1 MVSLLVWPFIEP
13 IVEMEAVQRSDINV
27 TDAPTQLSAINALST
42 EELQSLIIALD
53 HHEPELAIEGTG
65 RELDAPGA

>member
-42 EELQSLIIALD
+42 EELQSLIVALD
-53 HHEPELAIEGTG
+53 QREPELTIEGTA
-65 RELDAPGA
+65 REVDALRL